1 MMNYELA
8 IDEDGEPFG
17 VPPQVAGW
25 RVRRAADGRGR
36 PALMHGRGSEK
47 GKPLVLRA
55 NASHAELLAAA
66 GPGKYRLEAVDEH
79 WHKVD
84 GVPVACT
91 GPLSA
96 DEEDP
101 SEDDAS
107 AEPVGSSGGSGSRQI
122 EDVLCQVVNANTRMV
137 EKALGQIGTVM
148 SGVAEL
154 LNAAHNAGITSRVPP
169 PLPPPPPPPPPVDSH
184 EDEEDEEDE
193 DEEAA
198 PTSGIPEFVRL
209 LIKEAVDKVV
219 PLIFEKLTSGGGLGG
234 LPLEALLDWRKAAPS
249 PAAAPSAPAAATT
262 PSVPTAPAAPNA
274 PTASGGP
281 TPSAPANW
289 PAAPAAPS
297 APAASSGPTS
307 SAPASWPA
315 GAAAASYAVTSPPP
329 PSAPAPTGAA
339 PSRESPPG
347 TAPATPPATPVASS
361 PRTQEDAAATINAH
375 VMQIWQGLSPPERA
389 RAGQLIARLTAEER
403 TAWLG
408 ELARLTVPEAITRA
422 RAVIHAQ
429 TPQKPQLPT
438 TTPQGDPS

>member
-8 IDEDGEPFG
+8 IDEDGEPFD

-36 PALMHGRGSEK
+36 PLLVHARGSEK
-47 GKPLVLRA
+47 GKPLILRA

-66 GPGKYRLEAVDEH
+66 GPGRYRLEAVDER
-79 WHKVD
+79 WHKVE

-91 GPLSA
+91 GPLNA
-96 DEEDP
+96 NEEGP
-101 SEDDAS
+101 SEDDSS
-107 AEPVGSSGGSGSRQI
+107 AELVGSSGGSRSRQI

-137 EKALGQIGTVM
+137 EKALSQIGTVM

-169 PLPPPPPPPPPVDSH
+169 LLPSPAPQPPPVESRED
-184 EDEEDEEDE
+184 ERDEEDEA
-193 DEEAA
+193 EEAA
-198 PTSGIPEFVRL
+198 PSSGIPEVVRL

-219 PLIFEKLTSGGGLGG
+219 PLIFEKVTSGSGLGG
-234 LPLEALLDWRKAAPS
+234 LPLEALLDWRKAVPN
-249 PAAAPSAPAAATT
+249 PAAAPNT
-262 PSVPTAPAAPNA
+262 
-274 PTASGGP
+274 
-281 TPSAPANW
+281 

-297 APAASSGPTS
+297 APAASSGPTP

-315 GAAAASYAVTSPPP
+315 GAATASRAVTSPPTPSVTSP
-329 PSAPAPTGAA
+329 PTPSVPGPAGAA

-347 TAPATPPATPVASS
+347 AAPAATPSTPAASS

-375 VMQIWQGLSPPERA
+375 VLQVWQGLSPPERA

-403 TAWLG
+403 TAWLA

-429 TPQKPQLPT
+429 PPPTPPTPQLPT
-438 TTPQGDPS
+438 ATSKGDPS